1 MAILTFPEP
10 VGLGARRVDPGV
22 DNVQG
27 RRLNTVI
34 WILASLSTIFLT
46 LRLCTKV
53 YRNRPFWWDDW
64 FLVGSFAALLVA
76 IILQSV
82 AVHFGLGLAESQ
94 IPWENS
100 FSMSKVSL
108 ASGFCSIISLAWSK
122 TSFSLT
128 LMRITSGWTKWV
140 VWFTIVTVNLV
151 LGAMAALQWLR
162 CWPIARAWD
171 WSLEG
176 SCIAEGVIEAY
187 QTFGA
192 IYSGTMDIFLAF
204 LPWQILW
211 HVQMKKKEKLGVIAA
226 MSAGIFAG
234 IISYV
239 KISTLYAITTIDT
252 ATNINLFIF
261 GTAEPS
267 MTIVAASIPILR
279 HLFRRDK
286 STGRATGDASK
297 PSFIN
302 SQSMRLRS
310 MSKGEQHS
318 HYVKPADEE
327 SILGDRRSARSQ
339 E

>member
-1 MAILTFPEP
+1 MPEP
-10 VGLGARRVDPGV
+10 ARIRARRVDPGV
-22 DNVQG
+22 SNLQG
-27 RRLNTVI
+27 QRLNIVI
-34 WILASLSTIFLT
+34 WILGSLAIIFLG
-46 LRLCTKV
+46 LRLYTKL
-53 YRNRPFWWDDW
+53 YRSRRFWWDDW
-64 FLVGSFAALLVA
+64 LLGGSFAALLVS

-82 AVHFGLGLAESQ
+82 AVHFGLGLPEAQ

-100 FSMSKVSL
+100 FSLSKVSL

-122 TSFSLT
+122 TSFALT
-128 LMRITSGWTKWV
+128 LLRITSGWTKWV
-140 VWFTIVTVNLV
+140 VWFTIVTVNLI

-162 CWPIARAWD
+162 CWPVARAWD
-171 WSLEG
+171 WHLEG
-176 SCIAEGVIEAY
+176 TCIEEGVIEAY

-211 HVQMKKKEKLGVIAA
+211 HVQMKKKEKFGVIAA

-239 KISTLYAITTIDT
+239 KISTLYAISTIDT
-252 ATNINLFIF
+252 ATNVNLFIF

-279 HLFRRDK
+279 HLFRRER
-286 STGRATGDASK
+286 STAGDGVSK
-297 PSFIN
+297 PSFVN

-310 MSKGEQHS
+310 LSKGEQHS
-318 HYVKPADEE
+318 TYLKPADEE
-327 SILGDRRSARSQ
+327 SILGDRRSGRSQ